1 MKNKKTLVVWVLQT
15 GEPLPTDKNIS
26 RPMRAIN
33 LTNKLIEKGHKVILW
48 SSSFNHQIKEHRSK
62 DYKQLKVNENLEIRL
77 IPSCG
82 YKKHIS
88 INRLIDHAQLGYNL
102 KKILKKERNKPD
114 VAFLGFPPIEI
125 NLVMSNWL
133 SRNKIPFLVDVKDL
147 WPDALIEN
155 YSEWKKKVL
164 KIFLF
169 FYYLATKKIYNQATG
184 LTGITDK
191 FLKKIED
198 FSQRKTNKFNKV
210 FPTVSD
216 LTVKNYDLS
225 SIENWWYDMG
235 VYDDNIFK
243 VVYVGNL
250 SSNIDL
256 LEIKKAA
263 QSFKKKDIKIQF
275 IICGSGDHLQIFK
288 DMMHGL
294 DNVIFP
300 GRVNKEQVSVL
311 ARRSNAWLIPYFNN
325 ENLQLGL
332 PNKTFDALYF
342 GIPILSSLEG
352 GIKNLII
359 KNEIGMFYDKINTL
373 EKCIIQLQSNPKLHT
388 LMSINAKKLYGER
401 FEFNMIYDELVCHLE
416 NIALKKDDL

>member
-1 MKNKKTLVVWVLQT
+1 MENKKALVVWILQT
-15 GEPLPTDKNIS
+15 GEPLPTDKGIL

-62 DYKQLKVNENLEIRL
+62 DYKELKVNENLEIRL

-82 YKKHIS
+82 YKKNIS
-88 INRLIDHAQLGYNL
+88 IKRLIDHAQLGYNL
-102 KKILKKERNKPD
+102 KKTLKKEKNKPD
-114 VAFLGFPPIEI
+114 IAFLGFPPIEI
-125 NLVMSNWL
+125 NFVMSNWL

-147 WPDALIEN
+147 WPDAFIEN
-155 YSEWKKKVL
+155 LLGWKKRVL

-169 FYYLATKKIYNQATG
+169 FYYFATNKIYNQATG
-184 LTGITDK
+184 ITTITDK
-191 FLKKIED
+191 FLKNIEN

-210 FPTVSD
+210 YPTVSD
-216 LTVKNYDLS
+216 LTVKNYDLN
-225 SIENWWYDMG
+225 SIENWWNDIG

-275 IICGSGDHLQIFK
+275 IICGSGDYLQIFK

-311 ARRSNAWLIPYFNN
+311 AKRSNAWLIPYFNK
-325 ENLQLGL
+325 ENFQLGL

-342 GIPILSSLEG
+342 GIPLLSSLEG
-352 GIKNLII
+352 EVKNLII

-373 EKCIIQLQSNPKLHT
+373 EKCLIQLHSDPKLQT
-388 LMSINAKKLYGER
+388 LMSINAKNLYKLE
-401 FEFNMIYDELVCHLE
+401 FEFNMIYDELVSHLE
-416 NIALKKDDL
+416 NIVLKKIT